1 MSPEDYQL
9 SDDENPADEQIR
21 GILTSM
27 KTIAVV
33 GLSRHH
39 EQDSYKVASY
49 LQERGYWI
57 IPVNP
62 NAQEIL
68 GEKCFRSL
76 KEIPVK
82 IDAVLVFR
90 PSEFAGAIVDEA
102 IEIGAKVVWMQEGIS
117 DAVAAGRAR
126 ARGLEVV
133 MDKCMMK
140 EHKRMEIDTSI

>member
-1 MSPEDYQL
+1 
-9 SDDENPADEQIR
+9 
-21 GILTSM
+21 M

-117 DAVAAGRAR
+117 DAVV
-126 ARGLEVV
+126 RGGPPPPAL
-133 MDKCMMK
+133 
-140 EHKRMEIDTSI
+140 RSSWTNA